1 MKDLQFQKIIYSGYS
16 PDISVASQLLLSALR
31 NFLNINW
38 FETKCVSFLNSLN
51 ETDMLSNTIDF
62 NQSDF
67 FIMCYYSAIK
77 YTYNIDVFL
86 KFELDDVLL
95 SCKKI

>member
-1 MKDLQFQKIIYSGYS
+1 MKHLQFQKIIYSGYS
-16 PDISVASQLLLSALR
+16 PDISVASQILMSALR

-51 ETDMLSNTIDF
+51 DTDMLSNTIDL

-67 FIMCYYSAIK
+67 FIMCYYSVIK
-77 YTYNIDVFL
+77 DTYNIEVFL